1 MNEDY
6 KNRGMD
12 LKRFTLYFQKKIW
25 IILLLILVGGMIGA
39 ISYRMIR
46 TMKMP
51 VEYESVSKL
60 YITFNQDE
68 NGDVYQYYNGYT
80 WNELLDTDPILI
92 AIMNHL
98 TGYEEE
104 EVKDAASA
112 EILSDIRL
120 LTITVKGDSEKMVR
134 EIQAAVEEGL
144 ADYADQSEEL
154 RKIVTIRS
162 DMPKRIYWSD
172 DTTKALIA
180 GAILFG
186 LVSFFVFGFMYV
198 LDDGVYVQAERR
210 YPYKALGIIT
220 RNQKGLQPF
229 VRELKADLLY
239 VMGDSRDML
248 LLDMDGT
255 FLDFEAAEKS
265 AFRTAMIRHG
275 YPAGEREYAVYGK
288 INHGLWEAFERG
300 EIDKP
305 TLLSTRFGRLF
316 EALGIKGDGAAF
328 EREYQALL
336 GEGAQLVEGA
346 EEVLSYLAERYALY
360 VVTNGVERTQRNR
373 LRLSGIDR
381 FMTGIFI
388 SGTIG
393 WQKPQKEFFDCC
405 FERIPGLDRSRTLII
420 GDSLTSDIQG
430 GFNAGIETCWFNPK
444 GKKKPEGFGRTWE
457 KEAHRDFEIGSLYEL
472 KELL

>member
-180 GAILFG
+180 GAVLFG

-198 LDDGVYVQAERR
+198 LDDGVYVQADVERR
-210 YPYKALGIIT
+210 YPYKALGIMT

-248 LLDMDGT
+248 LLDMDNHGELRQADMDKLLNWEEGGT
-255 FLDFEAAEKS
+255 LGGDKDIGGKLVWHVRKEDEDEEDEDILPEPKEWKITVFNESDMGEEQCAAIRKNGGVILLIPFGNDVSRKTERMLSFLKNQDCN
-265 AFRTAMIRHG
+265 
-275 YPAGEREYAVYGK
+275 VYG
-288 INHGLWEAFERG
+288 IIVTEADE
-300 EIDKP
+300 
-305 TLLSTRFGRLF
+305 
-316 EALGIKGDGAAF
+316 
-328 EREYQALL
+328 EYLN
-336 GEGAQLVEGA
+336 
-346 EEVLSYLAERYALY
+346 RYFA
-360 VVTNGVERTQRNR
+360 
-373 LRLSGIDR
+373 
-381 FMTGIFI
+381 
-388 SGTIG
+388 
-393 WQKPQKEFFDCC
+393 
-405 FERIPGLDRSRTLII
+405 
-420 GDSLTSDIQG
+420 
-430 GFNAGIETCWFNPK
+430 
-444 GKKKPEGFGRTWE
+444 
-457 KEAHRDFEIGSLYEL
+457 
-472 KELL
+472 

>member
-144 ADYADQSEEL
+144 ADMQ
-154 RKIVTIRS
+154 IRVRS
-162 DMPKRIYWSD
+162 
-172 DTTKALIA
+172 
-180 GAILFG
+180 
-186 LVSFFVFGFMYV
+186 
-198 LDDGVYVQAERR
+198 
-210 YPYKALGIIT
+210 
-220 RNQKGLQPF
+220 F
-229 VRELKADLLY
+229 VR
-239 VMGDSRDML
+239 S
-248 LLDMDGT
+248 
-255 FLDFEAAEKS
+255 
-265 AFRTAMIRHG
+265 
-275 YPAGEREYAVYGK
+275 
-288 INHGLWEAFERG
+288 
-300 EIDKP
+300 
-305 TLLSTRFGRLF
+305 
-316 EALGIKGDGAAF
+316 
-328 EREYQALL
+328 
-336 GEGAQLVEGA
+336 
-346 EEVLSYLAERYALY
+346 
-360 VVTNGVERTQRNR
+360 
-373 LRLSGIDR
+373 
-381 FMTGIFI
+381 
-388 SGTIG
+388 
-393 WQKPQKEFFDCC
+393 
-405 FERIPGLDRSRTLII
+405 
-420 GDSLTSDIQG
+420 
-430 GFNAGIETCWFNPK
+430 
-444 GKKKPEGFGRTWE
+444 
-457 KEAHRDFEIGSLYEL
+457 
-472 KELL
+472 

>member
-180 GAILFG
+180 GAVLFG

-198 LDDGVYVQAERR
+198 LDDGVYVQADVERR
-210 YPYKALGIIT
+210 YPYKALGIMT

-248 LLDMDGT
+248 LLDIDNHGELRQADMDKLLNWEEGET
-255 FLDFEAAEKS
+255 LGGDKDIGGELVWHVRKEDEDEEDEDILPEPKEWKITVFNESDMGEEQCAAIRKNGGVILLIPFGNDVSRKTERMLSFLKNQDCN
-265 AFRTAMIRHG
+265 
-275 YPAGEREYAVYGK
+275 VYG
-288 INHGLWEAFERG
+288 IIVTEADE
-300 EIDKP
+300 
-305 TLLSTRFGRLF
+305 
-316 EALGIKGDGAAF
+316 
-328 EREYQALL
+328 EYLN
-336 GEGAQLVEGA
+336 
-346 EEVLSYLAERYALY
+346 RYFA
-360 VVTNGVERTQRNR
+360 
-373 LRLSGIDR
+373 
-381 FMTGIFI
+381 
-388 SGTIG
+388 
-393 WQKPQKEFFDCC
+393 
-405 FERIPGLDRSRTLII
+405 
-420 GDSLTSDIQG
+420 
-430 GFNAGIETCWFNPK
+430 
-444 GKKKPEGFGRTWE
+444 
-457 KEAHRDFEIGSLYEL
+457 
-472 KELL
+472 

>member
-51 VEYESVSKL
+51 VEYKSVSKL

-104 EVKDAASA
+104 EVKDATSA

-180 GAILFG
+180 GAVLFG

-198 LDDGVYVQAERR
+198 LDDGVYVQADVERR
-210 YPYKALGIIT
+210 YPYKALGIMT

-248 LLDMDGT
+248 LLDMDNHGELRQADMDKLLNWEEGGT
-255 FLDFEAAEKS
+255 LGGDKYIGGELVWHVRKEDEDEEDEDILPEPKEWKITVFNESDMGEEQCAAIRKNGGVILLIPFGNDVSRKTERMLSFLKNQDCN
-265 AFRTAMIRHG
+265 
-275 YPAGEREYAVYGK
+275 VYG
-288 INHGLWEAFERG
+288 IIVTEADE
-300 EIDKP
+300 
-305 TLLSTRFGRLF
+305 
-316 EALGIKGDGAAF
+316 
-328 EREYQALL
+328 EYLN
-336 GEGAQLVEGA
+336 
-346 EEVLSYLAERYALY
+346 RYFA
-360 VVTNGVERTQRNR
+360 
-373 LRLSGIDR
+373 
-381 FMTGIFI
+381 
-388 SGTIG
+388 
-393 WQKPQKEFFDCC
+393 
-405 FERIPGLDRSRTLII
+405 
-420 GDSLTSDIQG
+420 
-430 GFNAGIETCWFNPK
+430 
-444 GKKKPEGFGRTWE
+444 
-457 KEAHRDFEIGSLYEL
+457 
-472 KELL
+472 

>member
-1 MNEDY
+1 
-6 KNRGMD
+6 
-12 LKRFTLYFQKKIW
+12 
-25 IILLLILVGGMIGA
+25 MIGA

-51 VEYESVSKL
+51 VEYKSVSKL

-180 GAILFG
+180 GAVLFG

-198 LDDGVYVQAERR
+198 LDDGVYVQADVERR
-210 YPYKALGIIT
+210 YPYKALGIMT

-248 LLDMDGT
+248 LLDMDNHGELRQADMDKLLNWEEGGT
-255 FLDFEAAEKS
+255 LGGDKDIGGELVWHVRKEDEDEEDEDILPEPKEWKITVFNESDMGEEQCAAIRKNGGVILLIPFGNDVSRKTERMLSFLKNQDCN
-265 AFRTAMIRHG
+265 
-275 YPAGEREYAVYGK
+275 VYG
-288 INHGLWEAFERG
+288 IIVTEADE
-300 EIDKP
+300 
-305 TLLSTRFGRLF
+305 
-316 EALGIKGDGAAF
+316 
-328 EREYQALL
+328 EYLN
-336 GEGAQLVEGA
+336 
-346 EEVLSYLAERYALY
+346 RYFA
-360 VVTNGVERTQRNR
+360 
-373 LRLSGIDR
+373 
-381 FMTGIFI
+381 
-388 SGTIG
+388 
-393 WQKPQKEFFDCC
+393 
-405 FERIPGLDRSRTLII
+405 
-420 GDSLTSDIQG
+420 
-430 GFNAGIETCWFNPK
+430 
-444 GKKKPEGFGRTWE
+444 
-457 KEAHRDFEIGSLYEL
+457 
-472 KELL
+472 

>member
-1 MNEDY
+1 MINTRVDLRKLVITCLVPVTALLIHNIVY
-6 KNRGMD
+6 LAGTRICDLTGSQTDSVGSITSCISYILCICIFGYFYLSDHSKTKHAGKKNPFLRA
-12 LKRFTLYFQKKIW
+12 FVIF
-25 IILLLILVGGMIGA
+25 ILLLILVGGIIGA

-180 GAILFG
+180 GAVLFG

-198 LDDGVYVQAERR
+198 LDDGVYVQADVERR
-210 YPYKALGIIT
+210 YPYKALGIMT

-248 LLDMDGT
+248 LLDMDNHGELRQADMDKLLNWEEGGT
-255 FLDFEAAEKS
+255 LGGDKDIGGELVWHVRKEDEDEEDEDILPEPKEWKITVFNESDMGEEQCAAIRKNGGVILLIPFGNDVSRKTERMLSFLKNQDCN
-265 AFRTAMIRHG
+265 
-275 YPAGEREYAVYGK
+275 VYG
-288 INHGLWEAFERG
+288 IIVTEADE
-300 EIDKP
+300 
-305 TLLSTRFGRLF
+305 
-316 EALGIKGDGAAF
+316 
-328 EREYQALL
+328 EYLN
-336 GEGAQLVEGA
+336 
-346 EEVLSYLAERYALY
+346 RYFA
-360 VVTNGVERTQRNR
+360 
-373 LRLSGIDR
+373 
-381 FMTGIFI
+381 
-388 SGTIG
+388 
-393 WQKPQKEFFDCC
+393 
-405 FERIPGLDRSRTLII
+405 
-420 GDSLTSDIQG
+420 
-430 GFNAGIETCWFNPK
+430 
-444 GKKKPEGFGRTWE
+444 
-457 KEAHRDFEIGSLYEL
+457 
-472 KELL
+472 

>member
-180 GAILFG
+180 GAVLFG

-198 LDDGVYVQAERR
+198 LDDGVYVQADVERR
-210 YPYKALGIIT
+210 YPYKALGIMT

-248 LLDMDGT
+248 LLDMD
-255 FLDFEAAEKS
+255 
-265 AFRTAMIRHG
+265 
-275 YPAGEREYAVYGK
+275 
-288 INHGLWEAFERG
+288 NHGELRQADMDKLLNWEEGGTLGGDKDIGG
-300 EIDKP
+300 ELVWHVRKEDEDEEDEDILPEPKEWKITVFNESDMGEEQCAAIPVSYTHLTLP
-305 TLLSTRFGRLF
+305 TT
-316 EALGIKGDGAAF
+316 
-328 EREYQALL
+328 
-336 GEGAQLVEGA
+336 
-346 EEVLSYLAERYALY
+346 
-360 VVTNGVERTQRNR
+360 
-373 LRLSGIDR
+373 
-381 FMTGIFI
+381 
-388 SGTIG
+388 
-393 WQKPQKEFFDCC
+393 
-405 FERIPGLDRSRTLII
+405 
-420 GDSLTSDIQG
+420 
-430 GFNAGIETCWFNPK
+430 
-444 GKKKPEGFGRTWE
+444 
-457 KEAHRDFEIGSLYEL
+457 
-472 KELL
+472 

>member
-51 VEYESVSKL
+51 VEYKSVSKL

-104 EVKDAASA
+104 EVKDATSA

-172 DTTKALIA
+172 DTTKALIT
-180 GAILFG
+180 GAVLFG

-198 LDDGVYVQAERR
+198 LDDGVYVQADVERR
-210 YPYKALGIIT
+210 YPYKALGIMT

-248 LLDMDGT
+248 LLDMDNHGELRQADMDKLLNWEEGGT
-255 FLDFEAAEKS
+255 LGGDKYIGGELVWHVRKEDEDEEDEDILPEPKEWKITVFNESDMGEEQCAAIRKNGGVILLIPFGNDVSRKTERILSFLKNQDCN
-265 AFRTAMIRHG
+265 
-275 YPAGEREYAVYGK
+275 VYG
-288 INHGLWEAFERG
+288 IIVTEADE
-300 EIDKP
+300 
-305 TLLSTRFGRLF
+305 
-316 EALGIKGDGAAF
+316 
-328 EREYQALL
+328 EYLN
-336 GEGAQLVEGA
+336 
-346 EEVLSYLAERYALY
+346 RYFA
-360 VVTNGVERTQRNR
+360 
-373 LRLSGIDR
+373 
-381 FMTGIFI
+381 
-388 SGTIG
+388 
-393 WQKPQKEFFDCC
+393 
-405 FERIPGLDRSRTLII
+405 
-420 GDSLTSDIQG
+420 
-430 GFNAGIETCWFNPK
+430 
-444 GKKKPEGFGRTWE
+444 
-457 KEAHRDFEIGSLYEL
+457 
-472 KELL
+472 

>member
-162 DMPKRIYWSD
+162 DMPRRIYWSD

-180 GAILFG
+180 GAVLFG

-198 LDDGVYVQAERR
+198 LDDGVYVQADVERR
-210 YPYKALGIIT
+210 YPYKALGIMT

-248 LLDMDGT
+248 LLDMDNHGELRQADMDKLLNWEEGGILGGDKDIGGELVWHVRKEDEDEEDEDILPEPKEWKIT
-255 FLDFEAAEKS
+255 VFNESDMGEEQCAAIRKNGGVILLIPFGNDVSRKTERMLSFLKNQDCN
-265 AFRTAMIRHG
+265 
-275 YPAGEREYAVYGK
+275 VYG
-288 INHGLWEAFERG
+288 IIVTEADE
-300 EIDKP
+300 
-305 TLLSTRFGRLF
+305 
-316 EALGIKGDGAAF
+316 
-328 EREYQALL
+328 EYLN
-336 GEGAQLVEGA
+336 
-346 EEVLSYLAERYALY
+346 RYFA
-360 VVTNGVERTQRNR
+360 
-373 LRLSGIDR
+373 
-381 FMTGIFI
+381 
-388 SGTIG
+388 
-393 WQKPQKEFFDCC
+393 
-405 FERIPGLDRSRTLII
+405 
-420 GDSLTSDIQG
+420 
-430 GFNAGIETCWFNPK
+430 
-444 GKKKPEGFGRTWE
+444 
-457 KEAHRDFEIGSLYEL
+457 
-472 KELL
+472 

>member
-180 GAILFG
+180 GAVLFG

-198 LDDGVYVQAERR
+198 LDDGVYVQADVERR
-210 YPYKALGIIT
+210 YPYKALGIMT

-248 LLDMDGT
+248 LLDIDNHGELRQADMDKLLNWEEGET
-255 FLDFEAAEKS
+255 LGGDKDIGGELVWHVRKEDEDEEDEDILPEPKEWKITVFNESDMGEEQCAAIRKNGGVILLIPFGNDVSRKTERMMSFLKNQDCN
-265 AFRTAMIRHG
+265 
-275 YPAGEREYAVYGK
+275 VYG
-288 INHGLWEAFERG
+288 IIVTEADE
-300 EIDKP
+300 
-305 TLLSTRFGRLF
+305 
-316 EALGIKGDGAAF
+316 
-328 EREYQALL
+328 EYLN
-336 GEGAQLVEGA
+336 
-346 EEVLSYLAERYALY
+346 RYFA
-360 VVTNGVERTQRNR
+360 
-373 LRLSGIDR
+373 
-381 FMTGIFI
+381 
-388 SGTIG
+388 
-393 WQKPQKEFFDCC
+393 
-405 FERIPGLDRSRTLII
+405 
-420 GDSLTSDIQG
+420 
-430 GFNAGIETCWFNPK
+430 
-444 GKKKPEGFGRTWE
+444 
-457 KEAHRDFEIGSLYEL
+457 
-472 KELL
+472 

>member
-1 MNEDY
+1 MSGMVLVLLAYCVSHRWDY
-6 KNRGMD
+6 NALLSGEETAVSLGIHVQR
-12 LKRFTLYFQKKIW
+12 LTLTNMVLCCLTCS
-25 IILLLILVGGMIGA
+25 IIVSRVGLINFIGLVAPHIVRMVVGNNHVYLIPGSVLAGAVLLLLILVGGMIGA

-180 GAILFG
+180 GAVLFG

-198 LDDGVYVQAERR
+198 LDDGVYVQADVERR
-210 YPYKALGIIT
+210 YPYKALGIMT

-248 LLDMDGT
+248 LLDMDNHGELRQADMDKLLNWEEGGT
-255 FLDFEAAEKS
+255 LGGDKDIGGELVWHVRKEDEDEEDEDILPEPKEWKITVFNESDMGEEQCAAIRKNGGVILLIPFGNDVSRKTERMLSFLKNQDCN
-265 AFRTAMIRHG
+265 
-275 YPAGEREYAVYGK
+275 VYG
-288 INHGLWEAFERG
+288 IIVTEADE
-300 EIDKP
+300 
-305 TLLSTRFGRLF
+305 
-316 EALGIKGDGAAF
+316 
-328 EREYQALL
+328 EYLN
-336 GEGAQLVEGA
+336 
-346 EEVLSYLAERYALY
+346 RYFA
-360 VVTNGVERTQRNR
+360 
-373 LRLSGIDR
+373 
-381 FMTGIFI
+381 
-388 SGTIG
+388 
-393 WQKPQKEFFDCC
+393 
-405 FERIPGLDRSRTLII
+405 
-420 GDSLTSDIQG
+420 
-430 GFNAGIETCWFNPK
+430 
-444 GKKKPEGFGRTWE
+444 
-457 KEAHRDFEIGSLYEL
+457 
-472 KELL
+472 

>member
-162 DMPKRIYWSD
+162 DMPRRIYWSD

-180 GAILFG
+180 GAVLFG

-198 LDDGVYVQAERR
+198 LDDGVYVQADVERR
-210 YPYKALGIIT
+210 YPYKALGIMT

-248 LLDMDGT
+248 LLDMDNHGELRQADMDKLLNWEEGGPLGGDKDIGGELVWHVRKEDEDEEDEDILPEPKEWKIT
-255 FLDFEAAEKS
+255 VFNESDMGEEQCAAIRKNGGVILLIPFGNDVSRKTERMLSFLKNQDCN
-265 AFRTAMIRHG
+265 
-275 YPAGEREYAVYGK
+275 VYG
-288 INHGLWEAFERG
+288 IIVTEADE
-300 EIDKP
+300 
-305 TLLSTRFGRLF
+305 
-316 EALGIKGDGAAF
+316 
-328 EREYQALL
+328 EYLN
-336 GEGAQLVEGA
+336 
-346 EEVLSYLAERYALY
+346 RYFA
-360 VVTNGVERTQRNR
+360 
-373 LRLSGIDR
+373 
-381 FMTGIFI
+381 
-388 SGTIG
+388 
-393 WQKPQKEFFDCC
+393 
-405 FERIPGLDRSRTLII
+405 
-420 GDSLTSDIQG
+420 
-430 GFNAGIETCWFNPK
+430 
-444 GKKKPEGFGRTWE
+444 
-457 KEAHRDFEIGSLYEL
+457 
-472 KELL
+472 

>member
-180 GAILFG
+180 GAVLFG

-198 LDDGVYVQAERR
+198 LDDGVYVQADVERR
-210 YPYKALGIIT
+210 YPYKALGIMT

-248 LLDMDGT
+248 LLDMDNHGELRQADMDKLLNWEEGGNLGGDKDIGGELVWHVRKEDEDEEDEDILPEPKEWKIT
-255 FLDFEAAEKS
+255 VFNESDMGEEQCAAIRKNGGVILLIPFGNDVSRKTERMLSFLKNQDCN
-265 AFRTAMIRHG
+265 
-275 YPAGEREYAVYGK
+275 VYG
-288 INHGLWEAFERG
+288 IIVTEADE
-300 EIDKP
+300 
-305 TLLSTRFGRLF
+305 
-316 EALGIKGDGAAF
+316 
-328 EREYQALL
+328 EYLN
-336 GEGAQLVEGA
+336 
-346 EEVLSYLAERYALY
+346 RYFA
-360 VVTNGVERTQRNR
+360 
-373 LRLSGIDR
+373 
-381 FMTGIFI
+381 
-388 SGTIG
+388 
-393 WQKPQKEFFDCC
+393 
-405 FERIPGLDRSRTLII
+405 
-420 GDSLTSDIQG
+420 
-430 GFNAGIETCWFNPK
+430 
-444 GKKKPEGFGRTWE
+444 
-457 KEAHRDFEIGSLYEL
+457 
-472 KELL
+472 

>member
-144 ADYADQSEEL
+144 
-154 RKIVTIRS
+154 
-162 DMPKRIYWSD
+162 
-172 DTTKALIA
+172 IA
-180 GAILFG
+180 GAVLFG

-198 LDDGVYVQAERR
+198 LDDGVYVQADVERR
-210 YPYKALGIIT
+210 YPYKALGIMT

-248 LLDMDGT
+248 LLDMDNHGELRQADMDKLLNWEEGGT
-255 FLDFEAAEKS
+255 LGGDKDIGGELVWHVRKEDEDEEDEDILPEPKEWKITVFNESDMGEEQCAAIRKNGGVILLIPFGNDVSRKTERMLSFLKNQDCN
-265 AFRTAMIRHG
+265 
-275 YPAGEREYAVYGK
+275 VYG
-288 INHGLWEAFERG
+288 IIVTEADE
-300 EIDKP
+300 
-305 TLLSTRFGRLF
+305 
-316 EALGIKGDGAAF
+316 
-328 EREYQALL
+328 EYLN
-336 GEGAQLVEGA
+336 
-346 EEVLSYLAERYALY
+346 RYFA
-360 VVTNGVERTQRNR
+360 
-373 LRLSGIDR
+373 
-381 FMTGIFI
+381 
-388 SGTIG
+388 
-393 WQKPQKEFFDCC
+393 
-405 FERIPGLDRSRTLII
+405 
-420 GDSLTSDIQG
+420 
-430 GFNAGIETCWFNPK
+430 
-444 GKKKPEGFGRTWE
+444 
-457 KEAHRDFEIGSLYEL
+457 
-472 KELL
+472 

>member
-180 GAILFG
+180 GAVLFG

-198 LDDGVYVQAERR
+198 LDDGVYVQADVERR
-210 YPYKALGIIT
+210 YPYKALGIMT

-248 LLDMDGT
+248 LLDMDNHGELRQADMDKLLNWEEGGT
-255 FLDFEAAEKS
+255 LGGDKDIGDELVWHVRKEDEDEEDEDILPEPKEWKITVFNESDMGEEQCAAIRKNGGVILLIPFGNDVSRKTERMLSFLKNQDCN
-265 AFRTAMIRHG
+265 
-275 YPAGEREYAVYGK
+275 VYG
-288 INHGLWEAFERG
+288 IIVTEADE
-300 EIDKP
+300 
-305 TLLSTRFGRLF
+305 
-316 EALGIKGDGAAF
+316 
-328 EREYQALL
+328 EYLN
-336 GEGAQLVEGA
+336 
-346 EEVLSYLAERYALY
+346 RYFA
-360 VVTNGVERTQRNR
+360 
-373 LRLSGIDR
+373 
-381 FMTGIFI
+381 
-388 SGTIG
+388 
-393 WQKPQKEFFDCC
+393 
-405 FERIPGLDRSRTLII
+405 
-420 GDSLTSDIQG
+420 
-430 GFNAGIETCWFNPK
+430 
-444 GKKKPEGFGRTWE
+444 
-457 KEAHRDFEIGSLYEL
+457 
-472 KELL
+472 